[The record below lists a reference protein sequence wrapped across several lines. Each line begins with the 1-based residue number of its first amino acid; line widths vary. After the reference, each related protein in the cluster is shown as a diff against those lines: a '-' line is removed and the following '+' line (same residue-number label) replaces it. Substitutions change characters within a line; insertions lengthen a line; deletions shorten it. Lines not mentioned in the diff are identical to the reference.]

1 MNPSSLFP
9 CRRIVALAG
18 LSFILY
24 SPLFG
29 ATADTSAATD
39 KNALSWSQSVDFEKK
54 SDYASAI
61 TKINEFIRNGGDA
74 YLGRLRGGW
83 LYYEN
88 RDYPHAEEYYQVAAS
103 HEPKAVTPLLGL
115 AYSYRA
121 GGDDAKAETTCR
133 DILKRDP
140 GNTKAFHILGMIY
153 FDRKDYRNAS
163 LVYDQILAL
172 SPEDTDAISGAAWA
186 KYYLNDLHSASGLFN
201 RLVMLSPDYS
211 HAKDGQAATAGS

>member
-1 MNPSSLFP
+1 MNASSLSP

-18 LSFILY
+18 LSLIVHSF
-24 SPLFG
+24 LFG
-29 ATADTSAATD
+29 ATAAAATD
-39 KNALSWSQSVDFEKK
+39 NNKNTLSWNQSVELEKK
-54 SDYASAI
+54 SDYAGALL
-61 TKINEFIRNGGDA
+61 KINEFIRNNGDL
-74 YLGRLRGGW
+74 YLGYLRGGW

-88 RDYPHAEEYYQVAAS
+88 HDYPHAEDFYKLAAI

-121 GGDDAKAETTCR
+121 GGDNEKAEATSR
-133 DILKRDP
+133 QILKLDP
-140 GNTKAFHILGMIY
+140 GDTKAFHVLGMIY

-172 SPEDTDAISGAAWA
+172 SPEDTDAISGSAWA
-186 KYYLNDLHSASGLFN
+186 KYYLNDLHNAAGLFN